1 MKSESP
7 CRSKSQGEFSATY
20 RAAPVM
26 LRRRAC
32 SRVPATVVTCPA
44 ARSARRMAW
53 FHVSRRRGPWRRSE
67 AVRVPEAGRR
77 DRAIVK
83 TRGALADDHLRVTRS
98 APRDRDGRPYPAVAD
113 KTSAIDHAVFQSSF
127 SAATHLSHVTI
138 RFHPALAGSTIP
150 RSPFGR
156 ASDGRP
162 SELAFRR
169 RMSTVAAEQRRWTSS
184 RQVELRL
191 GQPSPLPQVQAS
203 GGKQCWPQISPI
215 NSNVCCHF

>member
-98 APRDRDGRPYPAVAD
+98 APRDRDGRPYPAVATRPARLTMRYFNRPSARRP
-113 KTSAIDHAVFQSSF
+113 TSATSRLGSIP
-127 SAATHLSHVTI
+127 LS
-138 RFHPALAGSTIP
+138 GSTIL

-169 RMSTVAAEQRRWTSS
+169 RTSTVAAEQRRWTSS

-191 GQPSPLPQVQAS
+191 GQPSPLPQVQAW